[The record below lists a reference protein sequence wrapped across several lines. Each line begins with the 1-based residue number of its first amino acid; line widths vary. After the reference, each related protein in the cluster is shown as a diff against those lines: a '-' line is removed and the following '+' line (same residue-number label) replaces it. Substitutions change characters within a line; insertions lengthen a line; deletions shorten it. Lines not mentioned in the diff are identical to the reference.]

1 MQEKKPELDDDA
13 AADDTKIA
21 QMVCSLTNR
30 EECMACGSWG
40 LDLGAR
46 KDVTLVQV
54 LLACRRAQKWSGV
67 AKHLC

>member
-1 MQEKKPELDDDA
+1 
-13 AADDTKIA
+13 
-21 QMVCSLTNR
+21 MVCSLTNR

>member
-1 MQEKKPELDDDA
+1 MQEKKPELDDAA